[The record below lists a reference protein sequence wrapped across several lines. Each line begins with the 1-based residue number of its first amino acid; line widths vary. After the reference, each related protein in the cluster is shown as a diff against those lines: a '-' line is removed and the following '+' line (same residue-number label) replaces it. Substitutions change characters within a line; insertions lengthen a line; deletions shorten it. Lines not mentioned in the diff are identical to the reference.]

1 MGLRSF
7 HKKHKPNFR
16 LALVRPGTP
25 QSLYFYST
33 KVIYFKI
40 ANKLINI
47 FVNNYLIINEYTTRA
62 SIRKSIS

>member
-25 QSLYFYST
+25 QSLYFYTT
-33 KVIYFKI
+33 KILNFKI
-40 ANKLINI
+40 PNKLINI
-47 FVNNYLIINEYTTRA
+47 YVDNYLRLNEYTTRA
-62 SIRKSIS
+62 SIRKPTS